1 MISSGSSALTADK
14 IWFQYR
20 SGGWILKD
28 LTLSIEPGKMT
39 ALMGA
44 SGSGKTTLLKVLGGL
59 LTPQKGRVGSSG
71 RAGYIP
77 QQLGLIRHLTV
88 LENVLIGTLSRN
100 KSVSAFFGFFPKKDI
115 DLARKLLSDLGI
127 ADKENEKVMCLSG
140 GQRQRVAIA
149 RAFIQKPSLVLADE
163 FVSDLDVKTADEIL
177 SLVKVMSQKENVTF
191 LMTMHEPHLV
201 KTLDGNVIILK
212 NGILQSQMQ
221 ASHVDAQALMGMI

>member
-1 MISSGSSALTADK
+1 MISPVSCAITADK

-20 SGGWILKD
+20 SGGWILQD
-28 LTLSIEPGKMT
+28 ISLSLAEGKMT

-44 SGSGKTTLLKVLGGL
+44 SGSGKTTLLKILGGL
-59 LTPQKGRVGSSG
+59 LKPQKGKVVASG

-100 KSVSAFFGFFPKKDI
+100 KGPGAFFGFFPRKDM
-115 DLARKLLSDLGI
+115 DLARKLLNDLGI
-127 ADKENEKVMCLSG
+127 SEKENEKVMRLSG

-149 RAFIQKPSLVLADE
+149 RAFIQKPRLVLADE

-177 SLVKVMSQKENVTF
+177 GLVQTMAQKEKVTF

-201 KTLDGNVIILK
+201 KLLDGNVIVLK
-212 NGILQSQMQ
+212 KGMLQSQMP
-221 ASHVDAQALMGMI
+221 AVRVDAQVLKEMI